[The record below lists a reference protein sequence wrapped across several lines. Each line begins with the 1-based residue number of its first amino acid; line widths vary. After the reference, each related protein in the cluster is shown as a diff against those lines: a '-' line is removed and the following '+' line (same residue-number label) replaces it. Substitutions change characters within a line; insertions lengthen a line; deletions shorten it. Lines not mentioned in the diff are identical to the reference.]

1 MALVARKAQPAVVVH
16 GGAGRVERSSWR
28 ERIDAVVR
36 ARDAAWA
43 QLQDGAGALAAAVEA
58 VRLLEDDP
66 LFNAGVGAALNREGF
81 AELDAAVMDGEGRS
95 FGAVAAV
102 RDVRNPVELALEVM
116 RSEHVL
122 LVGEGASRF
131 ARERGI
137 PACDPREL
145 VTERQRERWRRA
157 RRGGAA
163 ERSGTVGAVVRD
175 ADGRLAAA
183 SSTGGMVD
191 QRVGRVGDTPLP
203 GAGTYAEAGLGAA
216 TATGH
221 GEFFARAL
229 ASLRAVHALQE
240 HDANEAVR
248 IALEEV
254 GRLGGRGGLILVDA
268 DGRTAWARTTP
279 EMSVAWRSS
288 EGAGAQIGDEPWV

>member
-1 MALVARKAQPAVVVH
+1 VVVH
-16 GGAGRVERSSWR
+16 GGAGRVDPATWDDRVA
-28 ERIDAVVR
+28 AVVR
-36 ARDAAWA
+36 ARDAAWSRLA
-43 QLQDGAGALAAAVEA
+43 SGASALEAAVEA
-58 VRLLEDDP
+58 VRRLEDDP

-81 AELDAAVMDGEGRS
+81 AELDAAVMDGEERA

-102 RDVRNPVELALEVM
+102 RDVRNPVELALEVL

-122 LVGEGASRF
+122 LAGEGASRF

-157 RRGGAA
+157 RRGEAA
-163 ERSGTVGAVVRD
+163 ERSGTVGAVVLD
-175 ADGRLAAA
+175 AAGRLAAA

-203 GAGTYAEAGLGAA
+203 GAGVYAEAGLGAA

-221 GEFFARAL
+221 GEYFARAL
-229 ASLRAVHALQE
+229 ASWRAVLALRE
-240 HDANEAVR
+240 RDPDEAVR
-248 IALEEV
+248 HALNEV
-254 GRLGGRGGLILVDA
+254 ERLGGRGGLILVDA
-268 DGRTAWARTTP
+268 RGRTAWAKTTP
-279 EMSVAWRSS
+279 EMSVAWRSA
-288 EGAGAQIGDEPWV
+288 EGEGAQIGDEAWV